1 VATTICFAGAGS
13 AEFTRQLVRDPNE
26 ADDLVSESFAKILQV
41 LRGGGGPDAAFRAY
55 LYTTVRRVAYDRTK
69 AVELQKKLKK
79 NEFDLED
86 FKEQLTA
93 VKKMGSMVELIGMI
107 PGVKKLFKGAELD
120 GAEGELK
127 RIEAIINSMT
137 KQERRNHLILNASR
151 RKRIATGSGTS
162 VAEVNRLI
170 KQFEQTRKVMKKLGS
185 APQMMRGMG
194 LPGMFR

>member
-1 VATTICFAGAGS
+1 
-13 AEFTRQLVRDPNE
+13 
-26 ADDLVSESFAKILQV
+26 
-41 LRGGGGPDAAFRAY
+41 
-55 LYTTVRRVAYDRTK
+55 
-69 AVELQKKLKK
+69 
-79 NEFDLED
+79 
-86 FKEQLTA
+86 
-93 VKKMGSMVELIGMI
+93 MVELIGMI

-151 RKRIATGSGTS
+151 RKRIAAGSGTS
-162 VAEVNRLI
+162 VSEVNRLI